1 MWIIAII
8 LSLAFVVV
16 AAIVLPLIIVLL
28 VALIDRA
35 IDLLWRPGHESV

>member
-16 AAIVLPLIIVLL
+16 AAIVLPLCIALL

-35 IDLLWRPGHESV
+35 IDLFWRPGHEGA